1 MQIHNIFPLSIF
13 HDTIDI
19 DKKEREKL
27 ISLIYEFHKK
37 STPIHKPENAWT
49 GDIHGH
55 EFLLSKPGF
64 ENIYSL
70 ISAKIVDYLSMLAVN
85 IEKIDLYFQRSW
97 ATITK
102 DKQKIQFHTHTQSNI
117 SFAYYLLKPKDSGG
131 IIFEMTNTPNSVC
144 NNIFAKDKF
153 DKGLMKES
161 NVYNVNQ
168 AMFDFKEGSI
178 VIFPSQTRHATMENK
193 SGQPRISL
201 SGDISLMLKDSSGF
215 EHIMP
220 NFKYWQKI
228 KNKN

>member
-13 HDTIDI
+13 HDTIELDEE
-19 DKKEREKL
+19 ERNNLVKL
-27 ISLIYEFHKK
+27 ISNSHNT
-37 STPIHKPENAWT
+37 STSIHKPENAWT

-64 ENIYSL
+64 EKIYSL
-70 ISAKIVDYLSMLAVN
+70 ISSKINDYLNMLAIN

-117 SFAYYLLKPKDSGG
+117 SFAYYLLKPKNSGG
-131 IIFEMTNTPNSVC
+131 IIFEMNNTPNSIC

-153 DKGLMKES
+153 EKGLIKES
-161 NVYNVNQ
+161 NIYNINQ
-168 AMFDFKEGSI
+168 AMFDFKQDSI
-178 VIFPSQTRHATMENK
+178 VIFPSQTRHATMVNE
-193 SGQPRISL
+193 SGQTRISL

-220 NFKYWQKI
+220 NFKHWQKI
-228 KNKN
+228 QKPK

>member
-19 DKKEREKL
+19 NEKERNKL
-27 ISLIYEFHKK
+27 IKLIEETHKK

-49 GDIHGH
+49 GDIHGN

-70 ISAKIVDYLSMLAVN
+70 ISSKIIDYLNMLA
-85 IEKIDLYFQRSW
+85 IDTKKIDLYFQRSW

-117 SFAYYLLKPKDSGG
+117 SFAYYLLKPKNSGG
-131 IIFEMTNTPNSVC
+131 IIFEITNAPNSIS

-153 DKGLMKES
+153 EKGLIKES
-161 NVYNVNQ
+161 NIYNINQ
-168 AMFDFKEGSI
+168 AMFDFKQDSI
-178 VIFPSQTRHATMENK
+178 AIFPSQTRHATMVNQSSEK
-193 SGQPRISL
+193 RISL
-201 SGDISLMLKDSSGF
+201 SGDITLMLKDSSGF

-220 NFKYWQKI
+220 NFKNWQKI
-228 KNKN
+228 KT